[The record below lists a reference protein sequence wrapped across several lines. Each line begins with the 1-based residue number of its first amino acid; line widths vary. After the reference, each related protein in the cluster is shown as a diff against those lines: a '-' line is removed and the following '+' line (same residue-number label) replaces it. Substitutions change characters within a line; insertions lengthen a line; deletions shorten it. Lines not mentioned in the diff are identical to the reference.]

1 MRAGG
6 ARTHISRIDGG
17 GREQASAVRPDET
30 QSDRARYS
38 RDPLSKVDGALV
50 WISSRE
56 AFSGEAFAGV
66 IDRVRVPSSGAGGR
80 PGGTSTADAALRAA
94 DPRRDVT

>member
-6 ARTHISRIDGG
+6 AQMYSPRIEG
-17 GREQASAVRPDET
+17 GRREQTSAVQPDET
-30 QSDRARYS
+30 PSARARYP
-38 RDPLSKVDGALV
+38 RDPLSKSDDALV

-66 IDRVRVPSSGAGGR
+66 IDRVRVPSSRAGR
-80 PGGTSTADAALRAA
+80 RTSATSTADPALRSA
-94 DPRRDVT
+94 DPRRGVT